1 MGNDQ
6 LVLASEIGT
15 NRARALHA
23 NHVKGHVWEE
33 YGSEDL
39 RAKPADPNLSEP
51 ADGGRGYYRNIS
63 LLSVWAHAPFM
74 HNNAVGPEICGDPEN
89 PGALYRS
96 PYVDT
101 EGRPLADPP
110 PCWKFD
116 PSVEGRF
123 ALYKASMME
132 LLNPSKRIPKVTML
146 DRDLILPVG
155 PKIWDGEK
163 EQMPIG
169 FTLKFPKGTPIARIG
184 NFRHKE
190 WIVDLVLSRTK
201 PDSLKA
207 KYVQRY
213 GPQKGEAAVVRIRAA
228 ADALLKNPEEVLTV
242 AADLSDLYGSNTD
255 LIENAGHSAGEGLPD
270 TDKKA
275 LIAFLAML

>member
-1 MGNDQ
+1 

-15 NRARALHA
+15 NRARALHS

-39 RAKPADPNLSEP
+39 RAKPADPGLSEP

-74 HNNAVGPEICGDPEN
+74 HNNAVGPELCGDPAN
-89 PGALYRS
+89 PDALYRS
-96 PYVDT
+96 PYVGAD
-101 EGRPLADPP
+101 GQPLPNPP

-132 LLNPSKRIPKVTML
+132 LLNPSKRVSKVTML

-163 EQMPIG
+163 EQMPIA
-169 FTLKFPKGTPIARIG
+169 FTLKFPKGTPTARIG

-190 WIVDLVLSRTK
+190 LIIDLVWSRTK
-201 PDSLKA
+201 PDQLKA

-213 GPQKGEAAVVRIRAA
+213 GPQKGEAAVARIREA
-228 ADALLKNPEEVLTV
+228 ADALLKNPKEVLTV
-242 AADLSDLYGSNTD
+242 AADLSDIYGSNTD
-255 LIENAGHSAGEGLPD
+255 MIENAGHGFGETLSEA
-270 TDKKA
+270 DKKA
-275 LIAFLAML
+275 LTAFLAML